1 VLYVRTTQS
10 NQSANTKE
18 TIMATVDKN
27 VASPPISKKRPGRSL
42 GQAQELTI
50 MAKLKPGAAER
61 LRKLFAEG
69 FTGDRQRITDRM
81 GTVHDL
87 RFVIFDND
95 TRMLFASTFDGDWD
109 VYIDDFATKVPEE
122 IELLFHEIE
131 DWPGI
136 HDPRVKDFIVKSQV
150 TAAAFYSAY
159 PDATVRDIWKALKA
173 KKALNELLD
182 QA

>member
-1 VLYVRTTQS
+1 
-10 NQSANTKE
+10 
-18 TIMATVDKN
+18 MATVEKD
-27 VASPPISKKRPGRSL
+27 VASLSSSKKRPGATL

-69 FTGDRQRITDRM
+69 FTGDRQHITDRM

-87 RFVIFDND
+87 RFVVFDND
-95 TRMLFASTFDGDWD
+95 TRMMFCSTFDGDWD

-122 IELLFHEIE
+122 IDLLFHEVE

-136 HDPRVKDFIVKSQV
+136 HDPRVKDFIVKAQV
-150 TAAAFYSAY
+150 TALAFYSAY

-182 QA
+182 EA

>member
-1 VLYVRTTQS
+1 MFRTTQS
-10 NQSANTKE
+10 NESSNTKE
-18 TIMATVDKN
+18 TIMATVEKN
-27 VASPPISKKRPGRSL
+27 VASPPNSQKRPGRSL

-50 MAKLKPGAAER
+50 MAKLKPGGAER

-69 FTGDRQRITDRM
+69 FTGDRQHITDRM

-95 TRMLFASTFDGDWD
+95 TRLLFASTFDGDWD
-109 VYIDDFATKVPEE
+109 AYIDDFATKVPEE
-122 IELLFHEIE
+122 IELLFHETE

-136 HDPRVKDFIVKSQV
+136 HDPRVKDHIVERQV
-150 TAAAFYSAY
+150 TASAFYSAY